1 MVWERLFDVHTTVAY
16 LLVLTL
22 QLFHY
27 HPDYVEREVLRV
39 EVNLDTERRVLH
51 LGVVGA
57 GVNRPLSLYEAPWR
71 PEYADEYEV
80 CLQQL
85 RRQRD

>member
-1 MVWERLFDVHTTVAY
+1 VVLERLFDVHTTVAY

-22 QLFHY
+22 QSFHY

-51 LGVVGA
+51 LGGGRRRGKSTA
-57 GVNRPLSLYEAPWR
+57 EPL
-71 PEYADEYEV
+71 
-80 CLQQL
+80 
-85 RRQRD
+85 